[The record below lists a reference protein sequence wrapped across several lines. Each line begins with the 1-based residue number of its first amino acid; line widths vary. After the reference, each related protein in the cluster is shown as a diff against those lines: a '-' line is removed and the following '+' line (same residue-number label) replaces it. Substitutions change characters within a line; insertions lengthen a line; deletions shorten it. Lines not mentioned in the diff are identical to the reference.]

1 MIHKR
6 KKTIIIFGIVLAAV
20 FIICII
26 WIFTSFQKQQKEYK
40 KTANSLSRLLYDIV
54 EDSYINYGE
63 ITYSQ
68 YKDVISP
75 SDYDKLYYFDN
86 GSGEKPDRS
95 QLEILISYHSTP
107 DTEMLDSKH
116 ATSTFTAT
124 AKYIT
129 KGTPLYRN
137 GRSYYEKTNMYLGV
151 PHYTVEWEYQDG
163 KWRVTDVSY
172 PVP

>member
-6 KKTIIIFGIVLAAV
+6 KKAIIIFGIVLAAV

-26 WIFTSFQKQQKEYK
+26 WIFTSFQKQQIEYK
-40 KTANSLSRLLYDIV
+40 RTTNSLSRMLDDMV
-54 EDSYINYGE
+54 EESYMFYGNP
-63 ITYSQ
+63 TYSQ
-68 YKDVISP
+68 YKDIISI
-75 SDYDKLYYFDN
+75 SDYDRLYYLDN

-95 QLEILISYHSTP
+95 QLEILISYHSYP
-107 DTEMLDSKH
+107 ETEMKDSKH
-116 ATSTFTAT
+116 ATSTFTAK
-124 AKYIT
+124 AKYII

-137 GRSYYEKTNMYLGV
+137 GYPYYEKTDMYLGV